1 MRARDIARP
10 DLDDLAEA
18 ERSVVIRRRPWT
30 DHPAATAGRAQ
41 RRPQGASGAD
51 GT

>member
-10 DLDDLAEA
+10 DPDDLAEA
-18 ERSVVIRRRPWT
+18 ERSIVIRRRIWT
-30 DHPAATAGRAQ
+30 DPVATAGRAQ
-41 RRPQGASGAD
+41 HRRQGASGAD